1 MGFYDLH
8 CDTISAVYELRK
20 QGKQAELRSNSLH
33 LDLEKLQRGSYGLQ
47 TFALFVN
54 KGEAENCCLE
64 AKNIVKLFK
73 EEMEKNQDVISQVY
87 TFEDIEENEREG
99 KLSALLS
106 LEEGAIFEKS
116 PDDLKWFYDQGARIA
131 TFTWNHENSLGYPND
146 FGNPMKERPWST
158 GNPRGLKQRGVEFLE
173 QMERLHT
180 IPDVSHLS
188 DGGFWDVAR
197 YAKRPF
203 LATHSNARGVAPDA
217 ARNLTDDMIR
227 ALAEKGGIMGL
238 NFCVSFVREK
248 WTPGEQ
254 GATMEELIRQMKYI
268 VNIGGEECLGLGS
281 DFDGIGEVPEMR
293 NGAGMPRLAAAME
306 QAHMPYSLIEKI
318 CWKNVRRFL
327 KENL

>member
-33 LDLEKLQRGSYGLQ
+33 LDLEKLRVGGYGLQ
-47 TFALFVN
+47 TFALFVD
-54 KGEAENCCLE
+54 KEAAEDCCLE
-64 AKNIVKLFK
+64 AKNMVKLFK

-87 TFEDIEENEREG
+87 TFEDIEENERKG

-131 TFTWNHENSLGYPND
+131 TFTWNHENSLGYPNY
-146 FGNPMKERPWST
+146 FGNPKKERPWSK
-158 GNPRGLKQRGVEFLE
+158 GNLQGLKKRGIEFLE
-173 QMERLHT
+173 EMERLHM

-188 DGGFWDVAR
+188 DGGFWDVAKH
-197 YAKRPF
+197 AKRPF

-281 DFDGIGEVPEMR
+281 DFDGIGEVPQME
-293 NGAGMPRLAAAME
+293 NGAGMPKLAEAME
-306 QAHMPYSLIEKI
+306 QAHMSYSLIEKI
-318 CWKNVRRFL
+318 CWKNANRFFR
-327 KENL
+327 ENL